1 MDGGCK
7 CQVAKCTSPLFPS
20 SRFLSLF
27 LSSFR
32 VICLTLSFSSFVRAS
47 PSSFHANCAP
57 PVCLISTH
65 WPSPCIGRSC
75 STKPRGKIKQ
85 LLDKF
90 LYTRSETRCSMGE
103 RKFET
108 VSFEQD
114 QRSYTYGPNFPLTFF
129 CSSRERAISD
139 LTQEIGNLLSAIA

>member
-57 PVCLISTH
+57 PVFDKHALAESVY
-65 WPSPCIGRSC
+65 RSLV
-75 STKPRGKIKQ
+75 Q
-85 LLDKF
+85 HEA
-90 LYTRSETRCSMGE
+90 TR
-103 RKFET
+103 K
-108 VSFEQD
+108 D
-114 QRSYTYGPNFPLTFF
+114 QAAAG
-129 CSSRERAISD
+129 
-139 LTQEIGNLLSAIA
+139 